1 MLSVEGKRKL
11 IKAPA
16 TLEQKEK
23 TPKERKKREN
33 RELET
38 QKINVTITS

>member
-23 TPKERKKREN
+23 TPKERKKRKK
-33 RELET
+33 RELEHRR
-38 QKINVTITS
+38 